1 MEQGGGCSRPL
12 CRYSKIP
19 ARREE
24 MPLDVKSL
32 ADKIKPPCAK
42 CPYKLR
48 LVQTLTNPCPQC
60 KSKGYRT
67 YKRFTNKAR
76 STSGNA

>member
-12 CRYSKIP
+12 CRYSEKFTG
-19 ARREE
+19 REE

-42 CPYKLR
+42 CPYKLG
-48 LVQTLTNPCPQC
+48 LVQTLMNPCPQC
-60 KSKGYRT
+60 KLDGYQA
-67 YKRFTNKAR
+67 YKHFTNKAH
-76 STSGNA
+76 SVSGNT